1 MELDHA
7 AVEKEVCKEMTEEI
21 IVSMLKILVFPGA
34 LFLFAL
40 AFFYEW
46 VDRKFFARV
55 QNRYGPLHTGLHGIL
70 QPIADF
76 FKLLSKED
84 ITPHSSDKL
93 MFFLTPIFYF
103 ALPLT
108 TLFVIP
114 ILGQTSLIAFEG
126 DLIFVIFAFTLI
138 IITVFLAGWSSM
150 NRFGTIG
157 SMRAVLQ
164 MLSYEIPMGL
174 VTTGPAIAASSLS
187 ISEIVKWQSPPNF
200 WLILLQPL
208 GFAVFTI
215 CLLAELQ
222 LVPFDIPEAETEI
235 VAGWRTEFTGRKLA
249 LLRLGRDLELVLAS
263 ALITSLYL
271 GGSQQFWLIPPIV
284 IFLVKT
290 TFAVMLLSLL
300 RAVFARFRIDQM
312 LSGMWKYLLPLAA
325 LQIILIQLGLGG

>member
-1 MELDHA
+1 MVLDNA
-7 AVEKEVCKEMTEEI
+7 AVKEELREKVTTD
-21 IVSMLKILVFPGA
+21 IVSLIRILVFPGVI
-34 LFLFAL
+34 FLFVL

-46 VDRKFFARV
+46 VDRKFFARL
-55 QNRYGPLHTGLHGIL
+55 QNRYGPLHTGPHGIL

-84 ITPHSSDKL
+84 LTPHASDKL
-93 MFFLTPIFYF
+93 MFILTPVFYF

-108 TLFVIP
+108 TLFIIP
-114 ILGQTSLIAFEG
+114 ILSQTSLIAFEG
-126 DLIFVIFAFTLI
+126 DLIFVIFTFTLI
-138 IITVFLAGWSSM
+138 IISVFLAGWSST
-150 NRFGTIG
+150 NRFSTIG
-157 SMRAVLQ
+157 SIRAILQ
-164 MLSYEIPMGL
+164 MLGYEIPMGL
-174 VTTGPAIAASSLS
+174 VIIGPAIAAGSLS
-187 ISEIVKWQSPPNF
+187 ISTIVEWQSLHF

-222 LVPFDIPEAETEI
+222 FVPFDIPEAETEI
-235 VAGWRTEFTGRKLA
+235 VAGWRTEFSGRKLA
-249 LLRLGRDLELVLAS
+249 LLRLGKNLELVLAS

-300 RAVFARFRIDQM
+300 RAVFARLRIDQM
-312 LSGMWKYLLPLAA
+312 LSGMWKYLLPLAT
-325 LQIILIQLGLGG
+325 LQVILIQFGLGR

>member
-1 MELDHA
+1 
-7 AVEKEVCKEMTEEI
+7 MTGET
-21 IVSMLKILVFPGA
+21 IVSMIRILVFPGA
-34 LFLFAL
+34 LFLFVL

-46 VDRKFFARV
+46 VDRKFFARL
-55 QNRYGPLHTGLHGIL
+55 QNRYGPLHTGPHGIL

-84 ITPHSSDKL
+84 ITPHASDKL
-93 MFFLTPIFYF
+93 MFILTPIFYF

-114 ILGQTSLIAFEG
+114 ILSQTSLVAFEG

-138 IITVFLAGWSSM
+138 IITVFLAGWSSI
-150 NRFGTIG
+150 NRFSTIG
-157 SMRAVLQ
+157 SIRAMLQ

-174 VTTGPAIAASSLS
+174 ATVGPAIVTGSLS
-187 ISEIVKWQSPPNF
+187 ISSIVKWQSHNF

-222 LVPFDIPEAETEI
+222 FVPFDIPEAETEI
-235 VAGWRTEFTGRKLA
+235 VAGWRTEFSGRKLA
-249 LLRLGRDLELVLAS
+249 LLRLGKDLELVLAS

-271 GGSQQFWLIPPIV
+271 GGPQQFWLIPPIV
-284 IFLVKT
+284 AFLVKT

-312 LSGMWKYLLPLAA
+312 LSGMWKYLLPLAT
-325 LQIILIQLGLGG
+325 LQIILIQAGLGG

>member
-1 MELDHA
+1 MVLDNA
-7 AVEKEVCKEMTEEI
+7 AVKEELREKVTTD
-21 IVSMLKILVFPGA
+21 IVSLIRILVFPGVI
-34 LFLFAL
+34 FLFVL

-46 VDRKFFARV
+46 VDRKFFARL
-55 QNRYGPLHTGLHGIL
+55 QNRYGPLHTGPHGIL

-84 ITPHSSDKL
+84 LTPHASDKL
-93 MFFLTPIFYF
+93 MFILTPVFYF

-108 TLFVIP
+108 TLFIIP
-114 ILGQTSLIAFEG
+114 ILSQTSLIAFEG
-126 DLIFVIFAFTLI
+126 DLIFVIFTFTLI
-138 IITVFLAGWSSM
+138 IISVFLAGWSSM
-150 NRFGTIG
+150 NRFSTIG
-157 SMRAVLQ
+157 SIRAILQ
-164 MLSYEIPMGL
+164 MLGYEIPMGL
-174 VTTGPAIAASSLS
+174 VIIGPAIAAGSLS
-187 ISEIVKWQSPPNF
+187 ISTIVEWQSLHF

-222 LVPFDIPEAETEI
+222 FVPFDIPEAETEI
-235 VAGWRTEFTGRKLA
+235 VAGWRTEFSGRKLA
-249 LLRLGRDLELVLAS
+249 LLRLGKNLELVLAS

-300 RAVFARFRIDQM
+300 RAVFARLRIDQM
-312 LSGMWKYLLPLAA
+312 LSGMWKYLLPLAT
-325 LQIILIQLGLGG
+325 LQVILIQFGLGR

>member
-1 MELDHA
+1 
-7 AVEKEVCKEMTEEI
+7 MTEEI

-34 LFLFAL
+34 LFLFVL
-40 AFFYEW
+40 AFFFEW

-84 ITPHSSDKL
+84 ITPHSSDKIT
-93 MFFLTPIFYF
+93 FFLTPIFYF
-103 ALPLT
+103 TLPLT

-114 ILGQTSLIAFEG
+114 ILGQKSLISFEG

-150 NRFGTIG
+150 NRFSTIG
-157 SMRAVLQ
+157 SIRAVLQ

-174 VTTGPAIAASSLS
+174 VAIGPAIAAQSLS
-187 ISEIVKWQSPPNF
+187 ISRIVEWQSLNF
-200 WLILLQPL
+200 WLILIQPL

-222 LVPFDIPEAETEI
+222 FVPFDIPEAETEV
-235 VAGWRTEFTGRKLA
+235 VAGWRTEFSGRKLA
-249 LLRLGRDLELVLAS
+249 LLRLGRDLELVLVS
-263 ALITSLYL
+263 ALIASLYL
-271 GGSQQFWLIPPIV
+271 GGPQQFWLIPPIV
-284 IFLVKT
+284 IFLLKT

-300 RAVFARFRIDQM
+300 RAAFARFRIDQI
-312 LSGMWKYLLPLAA
+312 LSGMWKYLIPLAA
-325 LQIILIQLGLGG
+325 LQIILMQLGLGR

>member
-1 MELDHA
+1 MGLDYA
-7 AVEKEVCKEMTEEI
+7 AVKEEVCKKMTVETM
-21 IVSMLKILVFPGA
+21 VSMIRILVFPGVI
-34 LFLFAL
+34 FLFAL

-46 VDRKFFARV
+46 VDRKFFARL
-55 QNRYGPLHTGLHGIL
+55 QNRYGPLHTGPHGIL

-84 ITPHSSDKL
+84 ITPHASDKL
-93 MFFLTPIFYF
+93 MFIFAPIFYL

-126 DLIFVIFAFTLI
+126 DLIFVIFTFTLV
-138 IITVFLAGWSSM
+138 IITVFIAGWSSM
-150 NRFGTIG
+150 NRFSTIG
-157 SMRAVLQ
+157 SMRAILQ
-164 MLSYEIPMGL
+164 MLGYEIPMGL
-174 VTTGPAIAASSLS
+174 VMVGSAIAAKSLS
-187 ISEIVKWQSPPNF
+187 ISGIVEWQSLHF
-200 WLILLQPL
+200 WIVLLQPL
-208 GFAVFTI
+208 GFAVFTV

-222 LVPFDIPEAETEI
+222 FVPFDIPEAETEI
-235 VAGWRTEFTGRKLA
+235 VAGWRTEFSGRKLA
-249 LLRLGRDLELVLAS
+249 VLRLGKDLELVLAS

-271 GGSQQFWLIPPIV
+271 GGPQQFWLIPPIV

-312 LSGMWKYLLPLAA
+312 LSGMWKYLLPLAT
-325 LQIILIQLGLGG
+325 LQIILIQLGLGR